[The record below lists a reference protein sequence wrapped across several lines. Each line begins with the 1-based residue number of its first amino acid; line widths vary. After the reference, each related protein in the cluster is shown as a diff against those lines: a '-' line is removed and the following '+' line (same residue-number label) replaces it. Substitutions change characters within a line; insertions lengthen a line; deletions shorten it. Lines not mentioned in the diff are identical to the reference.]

1 MSKKL
6 KKLTS
11 GKGFPLLILTIIVVL
26 VVWLVKPTFLARTN
40 IRTFLNDITV
50 VIVMMCA
57 VVPLLIGGGVNLG
70 ASAEAAMGS
79 MIFAKLCEIN
89 GLPWG
94 VALVIA
100 LLCGCCFGLII
111 VGTGKLFNLMP
122 FITSLG
128 FSSIYTGFATLWTRA
143 NNVMINRVSFLNI
156 AKAAVLNKYIPVL
169 FLIACALLIIYAL
182 IMKFTRFGRNAYM
195 VGGNPIAAR
204 LAGINISKTQTIL
217 FINAGAMHVL
227 TGIFWACQ
235 KKMGSP
241 SNIQTLSPN
250 FDAMSAAVL
259 GGVSFGG
266 GSGTIGGAFCGML
279 LVQVVNNAVINLGF
293 PSYYQ
298 IMLQGAVL
306 LIALAIDHSSAIRA
320 ERARRKAAMAGTA
333 SVKA

>member
-1 MSKKL
+1 
-6 KKLTS
+6 
-11 GKGFPLLILTIIVVL
+11 
-26 VVWLVKPTFLARTN
+26 
-40 IRTFLNDITV
+40 
-50 VIVMMCA
+50 
-57 VVPLLIGGGVNLG
+57 
-70 ASAEAAMGS
+70 
-79 MIFAKLCEIN
+79 
-89 GLPWG
+89 
-94 VALVIA
+94 
-100 LLCGCCFGLII
+100 
-111 VGTGKLFNLMP
+111 
-122 FITSLG
+122 
-128 FSSIYTGFATLWTRA
+128 
-143 NNVMINRVSFLNI
+143 MINRVSFLNI
-156 AKAAVLNKYIPVL
+156 AKAAILNKYIPVL
-169 FLIACALLIIYAL
+169 FLIACALLIMYAL

>member
-11 GKGFPLLILTIIVVL
+11 GKGFPLLMLTIVIVL
-26 VVWLVKPTFLARTN
+26 VVWLIKPTFLARTN

-50 VIVMMCA
+50 VIVMMCGI
-57 VVPLLIGGGVNLG
+57 VPLLIGGGVNLG

-94 VALVIA
+94 VALIIA
-100 LLCGCCFGLII
+100 LVCGAVMGLLI

-122 FITSLG
+122 FIISLG

-156 AKAAVLNKYIPVL
+156 AKAAVINKYVPVL
-169 FLIACALLIIYAL
+169 FLIACALILAYAL
-182 IMKFTRFGRNAYM
+182 VMKFTRFGRNAYM

-217 FINAGAMHVL
+217 FINAGVMHVM

-241 SNIQTLSPN
+241 SNIQTLAPN

-306 LIALAIDHSSAIRA
+306 LIALALDHSAALRA
-320 ERARRKAAMAGTA
+320 ERARRKAAMAGT
-333 SVKA
+333 KAAA

>member
-11 GKGFPLLILTIIVVL
+11 GKGFPLLMLTIVIVL
-26 VVWLVKPTFLARTN
+26 VVWLIKPTFLARTN

-50 VIVMMCA
+50 VIVMMCGI
-57 VVPLLIGGGVNLG
+57 VPLLIGGGVNLG

-94 VALVIA
+94 VALIIA
-100 LLCGCCFGLII
+100 LACGAVMGLLI

-122 FITSLG
+122 FIISLG

-156 AKAAVLNKYIPVL
+156 AKMAILNKYVPIL
-169 FLIACALLIIYAL
+169 FVIACVLLIIYSL

-217 FINAGAMHVL
+217 FVNAGMMHVL

-241 SNIQTLSPN
+241 SNIQTLAPN

-306 LIALAIDHSSAIRA
+306 LIALALDHSAALRA
-320 ERARRKAAMAGTA
+320 ERARRKAAMAGT
-333 SVKA
+333 KAAA